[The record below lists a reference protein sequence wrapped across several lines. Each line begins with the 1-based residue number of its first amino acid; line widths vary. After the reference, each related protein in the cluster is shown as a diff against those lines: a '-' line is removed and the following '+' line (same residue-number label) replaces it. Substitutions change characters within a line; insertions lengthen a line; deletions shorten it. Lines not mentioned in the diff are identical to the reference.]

1 MLDKK
6 REYVISE
13 QKIFSDIL
21 EMLNEILFDDDMG
34 FEQSFSPET
43 YLGAELEMD
52 SIQVVRL
59 IQAVQ
64 AKYNRGDLPF
74 EDLFMPGNNA
84 VSDVRII
91 DLVNFLY
98 DHLYD

>member
-13 QKIFSDIL
+13 NKIFSDIL
-21 EMLNEILFDDDMG
+21 GMLNEILSDDDMG
-34 FEQSFSPET
+34 FEQSIGPET
-43 YLGAELEMD
+43 YLGAELDMN
-52 SIQVVRL
+52 SIDIVRL
-59 IQAVQ
+59 IQAIQ
-64 AKYNRGDLPF
+64 TKYNRVDLPF

-91 DLVNFLY
+91 DFVNFLC